1 LTRRKTIPAAS
12 PTGSSL
18 ARSESALAHRAG
30 GALGSPQTPP
40 LAQSILELV
49 GATPMLRLNRYA
61 APGGAGIYAKLEF
74 LNPGG
79 SVKDR
84 AALGMVDAAE
94 AEGRLRPGATIIEP
108 TAGNTG
114 VGLALI
120 GISRGY
126 RVILVVPEKFVGPK
140 TAVMKVLGAEV
151 ILTPTEDGIQGA
163 IAKAQQI
170 AAGLPGSFVPQ
181 QFENPANP
189 EFHYRTTAVEVEE
202 QLGRIPDAVVIG
214 AGTGGTFTGLAR
226 YFKEREPRTRAV
238 LVEPQGSIWGGGPP
252 GPHKVEGIGNSFWPG
267 ALDRSLVDEVRTVT
281 DDDAFAAVRE
291 LARREGLLVG
301 GSSGAAAHAAREVA
315 RGLPPSATVVTVMA
329 DGFERYLGKG
339 VFENL

>member
-1 LTRRKTIPAAS
+1 MFIREMP
-12 PTGSSL
+12 PVP
-18 ARSESALAHRAG
+18 EPALAVPRVAD
-30 GALGSPQTPP
+30 
-40 LAQSILELV
+40 SILELV
-49 GATPMLRLNRYA
+49 GATPMLRLHRYVPEDA
-61 APGGAGIYAKLEF
+61 AAVYAKLEF

-84 AALGMVDAAE
+84 AALGMIDAAE
-94 AEGRLRPGATIIEP
+94 ASGRLQPGATIVEP

-140 TAVMKVLGAEV
+140 TAVMSVLGAEV
-151 ILTPTEDGIQGA
+151 VLTPTEQGITGA
-163 IAKAQQI
+163 IEKARQL
-170 AAGLPGSFVPQ
+170 AASLENAYVPQ
-181 QFENPANP
+181 QFENQANP
-189 EFHYRTTAVEVEE
+189 DFHYRTTAVEVHE
-202 QLGRIPDAVVIG
+202 QLGAVPDAVVIG
-214 AGTGGTFTGLAR
+214 AGTGGTFTGVAR
-226 YFKEREPRTRAV
+226 YFKERDPRTRAV
-238 LVEPQGSIWGGGPP
+238 LVEPQGSIWGGGAP

-267 ALDRSLVDEVRTVT
+267 ALDRSLVDEVRTVP

-291 LARREGLLVG
+291 LARKEGLLVG
-301 GSSGAAAHAAREVA
+301 GSAGAAAHAARAVA
-315 RGLPPSATVVTVMA
+315 RELGAGARVVTVFP

>member
-1 LTRRKTIPAAS
+1 MAPRKTSPSDSAVGAPA
-12 PTGSSL
+12 L
-18 ARSESALAHRAG
+18 V
-30 GALGSPQTPP
+30 
-40 LAQSILELV
+40 QSVLDLV
-49 GATPMLRLNRYA
+49 GATPLMKLNRYS
-61 APGGAGIYAKLEF
+61 PEGGAGIYAKLEF

-94 AEGRLRPGATIIEP
+94 AAGRLRPGAVIVEP

-151 ILTPTEDGIQGA
+151 VLTPTEAGIQGA
-163 IAKAQQI
+163 IARATEI
-170 AAGLPGSFVPQ
+170 AASLPNAYVPQ

-189 EFHYRTTAVEVEE
+189 DFHYRTTAVEIAE
-202 QLGRIPDAVVIG
+202 QLGRAPDAVVIG
-214 AGTGGTFTGLAR
+214 AGTGGTFTGVGR
-226 YFKEREPRTRAV
+226 YFKERDPRVRAV
-238 LVEPQGSIWGGGPP
+238 LVEPQGSIWGGGPA

-267 ALDRSLVDEVRTVT
+267 ALDRSLVDEVRTVR
-281 DDDAFAAVRE
+281 DEDAFASVRE

-301 GSSGAAAHAAREVA
+301 GSSGAAAHAARDVA
-315 RGLPPSATVVTVMA
+315 RGLSPSAAVITVFA

>member
-1 LTRRKTIPAAS
+1 VARRKPSPSGTAAV
-12 PTGSSL
+12 T
-18 ARSESALAHRAG
+18 A
-30 GALGSPQTPP
+30 PP
-40 LAQSILELV
+40 LVDNVLELV
-49 GATPMLRLNRYA
+49 GATPLLRLNRYA
-61 APGGAGIYAKLEF
+61 PAGGAGIYAKLEF

-94 AEGRLRPGATIIEP
+94 AEGRLRPGATIVEP

-151 ILTPTEDGIQGA
+151 VLTPTEAGMQGA
-163 IAKAQQI
+163 IARAHEI
-170 AAGLPGSFVPQ
+170 AAGLPGAYVPQ
-181 QFENPANP
+181 QFDNPANP
-189 EFHYRTTAVEVEE
+189 DFHYRTTAVEIDE
-202 QLGRIPDAVVIG
+202 QLGRCPDAIVIG

-226 YFKEREPRTRAV
+226 YFKERDAKSRAV

-267 ALDRSLVDEVRTVT
+267 ALDRSLVDEVRTVS

-301 GSSGAAAHAAREVA
+301 GSSGAAAHAARDVA
-315 RGLPPSATVVTVMA
+315 RSLPPSAAVVTVFA

>member
-1 LTRRKTIPAAS
+1 VPRRKPSPSRTAAVS
-12 PTGSSL
+12 V
-18 ARSESALAHRAG
+18 
-30 GALGSPQTPP
+30 PP
-40 LAQSILELV
+40 RVDNVLELI
-49 GATPMLRLNRYA
+49 GATPLLRLNRYA
-61 APGGAGIYAKLEF
+61 PAGGAGIYAKLEF

-94 AEGRLRPGATIIEP
+94 AEGRLRPGATIVEP

-151 ILTPTEDGIQGA
+151 VLTPTEVGMQGA
-163 IAKAQQI
+163 IARAREI
-170 AAGLPGSFVPQ
+170 AAGLPGSYVPQ
-181 QFENPANP
+181 QFDNPANP
-189 EFHYRTTAVEVEE
+189 DFHYRTTAVEIDE
-202 QLGRIPDAVVIG
+202 QLGRCPDAIVIG

-226 YFKEREPRTRAV
+226 YFKERDAKSRAV

-267 ALDRSLVDEVRTVT
+267 ALDRSFIDEVRTVS
-281 DDDAFAAVRE
+281 DDDAFDAVRE

-301 GSSGAAAHAAREVA
+301 GSSGAAAHAARDVA
-315 RGLPPSATVVTVMA
+315 RALPPSAAVVTVFA

>member
-1 LTRRKTIPAAS
+1 MAHRKTSPSGTAA
-12 PTGSSL
+12 TT
-18 ARSESALAHRAG
+18 A
-30 GALGSPQTPP
+30 PP

-61 APGGAGIYAKLEF
+61 PAGGAGIYAKLEF

-94 AEGRLRPGATIIEP
+94 AEGRLHPGATIIEP

-140 TAVMKVLGAEV
+140 TVVMKVLGAEV
-151 ILTPTEDGIQGA
+151 ILTPTEAGIQGA
-163 IAKAQQI
+163 IAKAQEI
-170 AAGLPGSFVPQ
+170 AARLPGSYVPQ

-189 EFHYRTTAVEVEE
+189 DFHYRTTAVEIED
-202 QLGRIPDAVVIG
+202 QLGRSPDAIVIG

-226 YFKEREPRTRAV
+226 YFKEREPRMRAV
-238 LVEPQGSIWGGGPP
+238 LVEPQGSVWGGGPP

-267 ALDRSLVDEVRTVT
+267 ALDRSLIDEVRTVR
-281 DDDAFAAVRE
+281 DNDAFAAVRE
-291 LARREGLLVG
+291 LARTEGLLVG
-301 GSSGAAAHAAREVA
+301 GSSGAAAHAARDVA
-315 RGLPPSATVVTVMA
+315 RALPPSATVVTVLA

>member
-1 LTRRKTIPAAS
+1 MAHRKTSPSGTDAPAA
-12 PTGSSL
+12 
-18 ARSESALAHRAG
+18 
-30 GALGSPQTPP
+30 PP

-61 APGGAGIYAKLEF
+61 SAGGAGIYAKLEF

-84 AALGMVDAAE
+84 AALGMIDAAE

-151 ILTPTEDGIQGA
+151 ILTPTEAGIQGA
-163 IAKAQQI
+163 IAKAQEI
-170 AAGLPGSFVPQ
+170 AAGLPGSYVPQ
-181 QFENPANP
+181 QFENPSNP
-189 EFHYRTTAVEVEE
+189 EFHYRTTAVEIED
-202 QLGRIPDAVVIG
+202 QLGRTPDAIVIG

-226 YFKEREPRTRAV
+226 YFKEREPRMRAI
-238 LVEPQGSIWGGGPP
+238 LVEPQGSIWGGGAP

-267 ALDRSLVDEVRTVT
+267 ALDRSLIDEVRTVK
-281 DDDAFAAVRE
+281 DDDAFTAVRE
-291 LARREGLLVG
+291 LARTEGLLVG
-301 GSSGAAAHAAREVA
+301 GSSGAAAHAARDVA
-315 RGLPPSATVVTVMA
+315 RVLPASAAVVTVLA

>member
-1 LTRRKTIPAAS
+1 MPRPSLTGPA
-12 PTGSSL
+12 L
-18 ARSESALAHRAG
+18 RA
-30 GALGSPQTPP
+30 ATHV
-40 LAQSILELV
+40 AENVLELV
-49 GATPMLRLNRYA
+49 GQTPLLHLNRFR
-61 APGGAGIYAKLEF
+61 PEGCGEMYAKLEF

-84 AALGMVDAAE
+84 AALGMIEEAE
-94 AEGRLRPGATIIEP
+94 ASGRLKPGATIVEP

-126 RVILVVPEKFVGPK
+126 RVIVVVPEKFVGPK
-140 TAVMKVLGAEV
+140 TSVMGVLGAEV
-151 ILTPTEDGIQGA
+151 VLTPTEQGIQGA
-163 IAKAQQI
+163 IAKAREL
-170 AAGLPGSFVPQ
+170 AAALPAAFVPQ

-189 EFHYRTTAVEVEE
+189 EFHYRTTAVELHD
-202 QLGRIPDAVVIG
+202 QLGRVPDAIVLG
-214 AGTGGTFTGLAR
+214 AGTGGTFTGVAR
-226 YFKEREPRTRAV
+226 YLKERDPRVRAV

-252 GPHKVEGIGNSFWPG
+252 GPHKVEGIGNSFWPE
-267 ALDRSLVDEVRTVT
+267 ALDRTLIDEVRTVG

-291 LARREGLLVG
+291 LARKEGLLVG
-301 GSSGAAAHAAREVA
+301 GSSGAAAHAARAVA
-315 RGLPPSATVVTVMA
+315 RTLGPGSVVATVFA

>member
-1 LTRRKTIPAAS
+1 VTKRAAIDTAAS
-12 PTGSSL
+12 G
-18 ARSESALAHRAG
+18 ARRAAENVLDLIGDTPLLRLRCFSPEG
-30 GALGSPQTPP
+30 GAS
-40 LAQSILELV
+40 
-49 GATPMLRLNRYA
+49 
-61 APGGAGIYAKLEF
+61 IYAKLEF

-84 AALGMVDAAE
+84 AALGMIEAAE
-94 AEGRLRPGATIIEP
+94 AAGRLRPGATIIEP

-140 TAVMKVLGAEV
+140 TIVMGVLGAEV
-151 ILTPTEDGIQGA
+151 ILTPTEKGMPEA
-163 IAKAQQI
+163 IARARAL
-170 AAGLPGSFVPQ
+170 AATIPGSFVPQ

-189 EFHYRTTAVEVEE
+189 EIHYRTTAAEIHA
-202 QLGRIPDAVVIG
+202 QLGRLPDAVVIG
-214 AGTGGTFTGLAR
+214 AGTGGTFTGVAR
-226 YFKEREPRTRAV
+226 YFKERDPRVRAVVAEPR
-238 LVEPQGSIWGGGPP
+238 GSIWGGGPA
-252 GPHKVEGIGNSFWPG
+252 GPHKVEGIGNSFWPA
-267 ALDRSLVDEVRTVT
+267 ALDRSLIDEIVTV
-281 DDDAFAAVRE
+281 DDDTSFAAVKE

-301 GSSGAAAHAAREVA
+301 GSAGTAAHAARDVA
-315 RGLPPSATVVTVMA
+315 RRLGPGSAVVTLFP

>member
-1 LTRRKTIPAAS
+1 MARRKPSPSGTAAV
-12 PTGSSL
+12 T
-18 ARSESALAHRAG
+18 A
-30 GALGSPQTPP
+30 PP
-40 LAQSILELV
+40 LVDNVLELV
-49 GATPMLRLNRYA
+49 GATPLLRLNRYA
-61 APGGAGIYAKLEF
+61 PAGGAGIYAKLEF

-94 AEGRLRPGATIIEP
+94 AEGRLRPGATIVEP

-151 ILTPTEDGIQGA
+151 VLTPTEAGMQGA
-163 IAKAQQI
+163 IARAHEI
-170 AAGLPGSFVPQ
+170 AAGLPGAYVPQ
-181 QFENPANP
+181 QFDNPANP
-189 EFHYRTTAVEVEE
+189 DFHYRTTAVEIDE
-202 QLGRIPDAVVIG
+202 QLGRCPDAIVIG

-226 YFKEREPRTRAV
+226 YFKERDAKSRAV

-267 ALDRSLVDEVRTVT
+267 ALDRSLVDEVRTVS

-301 GSSGAAAHAAREVA
+301 GSSGAAAHAARDVA
-315 RGLPPSATVVTVMA
+315 RSLPPSAAVVTVFA